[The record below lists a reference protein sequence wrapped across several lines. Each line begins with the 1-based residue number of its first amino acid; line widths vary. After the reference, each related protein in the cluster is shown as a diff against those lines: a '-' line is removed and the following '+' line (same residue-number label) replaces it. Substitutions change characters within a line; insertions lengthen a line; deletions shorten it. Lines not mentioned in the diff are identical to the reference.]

1 MAQSAIGKNPLH
13 IEGYWEK
20 PSSEAPDWDLWLPQ
34 FKFALFTKEEIQHSA
49 LIGPKPAKVTVPRT
63 PAKEKPLK
71 DEKPEEAREREKRYS
86 IAYAEWER
94 VANRLVDVGIL
105 CNEKVPWEI
114 AERKAKGLLFLCL
127 GATGRVTFTNRN
139 PGLDQETCSYKQFV
153 DACEATFKRMR
164 NLTFDRYKFLT
175 RKQKKEEGLEAF
187 YCELRRLA
195 QYCNLGVIES
205 TMIRD
210 VFTANMHEVEI
221 QKELLKETKTAAE
234 AIELALRLE
243 LSTKN
248 QRSIATTSGP
258 AGGLSSVGA
267 ISQRGAGRPF
277 RNRMPGTKSAKCP
290 RCGYTHEPGKCP
302 AYGQTCTK
310 CSLLHHFSSCCKT
323 KSANYGRN
331 QQQTSQQ

>member
-49 LIGPKPAKVTVPRT
+49 LCGPKPTKVSVPKT
-63 PAKEKPLK
+63 PAKEKPVK
-71 DEKPEEAREREKRYS
+71 DETSQEAREREKRYNV
-86 IAYAEWER
+86 AYAEWER
-94 VANRLVDVGIL
+94 VADRLVQVGIL
-105 CNEKVPWEI
+105 CNEKVPWDV
-114 AERKAKGLLFLCL
+114 AERKGKGLLYLSL
-127 GATGRVTFTNRN
+127 GTIGRQTFTNCN
-139 PGLDQETCSYKQFV
+139 PGLDQDTCTYKQFV

-175 RKQKKEEGLEAF
+175 RKQKKDEGLEAF

-210 VFTANMHEVEI
+210 VFTANMHEAEI

-248 QRSIATTSGP
+248 QRSISTASGP
-258 AGGLSSVGA
+258 AGGLSTVGA
-267 ISQRGAGRPF
+267 IANRGASRPF
-277 RNRMPGTKSAKCP
+277 RNRIPGTKSAKCP
-290 RCGYTHEPGKCP
+290 RCAYTHEPGKCP
-302 AYGQTCTK
+302 A
-310 CSLLHHFSSCCKT
+310 
-323 KSANYGRN
+323 
-331 QQQTSQQ
+331 